1 VELAGAEFGA
11 GFDSASKNFS
21 HLKGAESVMFD
32 EFASKV
38 GEDLSGCFRGE
49 ESTQGVRER

>member
-11 GFDSASKNFS
+11 GFDSAPKNFS

-32 EFASKV
+32 EFAP
-38 GEDLSGCFRGE
+38 
-49 ESTQGVRER
+49 